1 MRPSSLEWHWNHL
14 VRTMQRPRKPID
26 RKLDL
31 AIWLAGVAVTWLA
44 AIGCCGAAVTGLY
57 RVLFQMLF
65 DEGVAFG
72 IVSISVGAKVH
83 GTGGKKK
90 KRKAAKKKW
99 TAIRWK
105 PDEFQERATG
115 YRVLPSFFFGGGG
128 GGGRDKRL
136 GEFLE
141 NGRRGCFFLFIL
153 RQKKRLW
160 EKKKKR
166 SLVLLALPLENER
179 NNSDALPLFWL
190 FDPVDETGSFDLF
203 HKTRLQQT

>member
-115 YRVLPSFFFGGGG
+115 YRVLPSFFLGGWGWG
-128 GGGRDKRL
+128 S
-136 GEFLE
+136 
-141 NGRRGCFFLFIL
+141 
-153 RQKKRLW
+153 RQKIGRIPGKRPTWVFFFVHFAPKKTSLG
-160 EKKKKR
+160 KKKKR